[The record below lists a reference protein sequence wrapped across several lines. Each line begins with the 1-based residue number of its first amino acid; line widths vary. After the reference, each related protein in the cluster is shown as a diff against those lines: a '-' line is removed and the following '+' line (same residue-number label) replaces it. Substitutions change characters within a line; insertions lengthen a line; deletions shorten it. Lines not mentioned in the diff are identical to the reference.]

1 MDLTRAK
8 TYGRHALRLL
18 GLLAVVGGVVVLGV
32 LGWQWQATVTVDR
45 VAVTGTHYAPADTVR
60 HLARVDSGTVMETID
75 EALIADRVE
84 RHPWVRSARVT
95 KQRLQGILRIGIT
108 ERVPAALALGPGNR
122 PAYYLAPSG
131 HAMPLP
137 DSTGLDVPLVR
148 GLQADYH
155 PVQPVAPP
163 MLRTVMGALGPT
175 DTNAL
180 VAELAVQPDST
191 VRLITPPLAAQGPMT
206 VQLGEGR
213 IRTKLR
219 RLRAFAEQ
227 VLAARPERSI
237 DEIDLRFEGQ
247 VVTRTTTTDES

>member
-1 MDLTRAK
+1 MNWDRAK

-18 GLLAVVGGVVVLGV
+18 GLGAVVGGVVVLGV
-32 LGWQWQATVTVDR
+32 LGWQWQATATVDR
-45 VAVTGTHYAPADTVR
+45 VTVTGTQHAPPDTVR
-60 HLARVDSGTVMETID
+60 HLARVDSGTVMETVD

-84 RHPWVRSARVT
+84 RHPWVRSARVAT
-95 KQRLQGILRIGIT
+95 QRLQGTLRIGIT
-108 ERVPAALALGPGNR
+108 ERAPAALALDARGR
-122 PAYYLAPSG
+122 PAYYLAPTG
-131 HAMPLP
+131 HAMPVP
-137 DSTGLDVPLVR
+137 DSAGIDVPLVR

-163 MLRTVMGALGPT
+163 MLRTVMGALRPT
-175 DTNAL
+175 GTAPL

-191 VRLITPPLAAQGPMT
+191 VRLMTRPLGAQGPMA
-206 VQLGEGR
+206 VRLGTGR

-227 VLAARPERSI
+227 ALAARPERTI

-247 VVTRTTTTDES
+247 IVTRTTATDES